1 MDSNPW
7 SLLHI
12 VFPLYL
18 CGLRKNII
26 YVYLEE
32 GRPFYFVLLCR
43 LRVCRYIFGRLR
55 FLYFVVSSTSWNYE
69 LQWKMY
75 MWIDISCECWHEF
88 HGISSNISYIV
99 WTLKWISLEFRMI
112 AGMNFPGEFRRNFFS
127 LLYVGWA
134 LTWISL
140 ELSYVTAAWALVR
153 IYWEILDAHGMQLEL
168 WAPELLNIYTCHFDC
183 LYEFYQHYDWWT
195 CLLYCV
201 LCLCIRDRG
210 WLLYVPNVVFIFVDG
225 MRCVYPATNA
235 STLAVC
241 YFIYY
246 RDIKFSVEWRE
257 FCTVFLFLY
266 YLRWKCHALE
276 NSPTKVANS

>member
-32 GRPFYFVLLCR
+32 GRPFYFVFLCR
-43 LRVCRYIFGRLR
+43 SRVCRYIFGRLR

-140 ELSYVTAAWALVR
+140 ELSYTWL
-153 IYWEILDAHGMQLEL
+153 LLER
-168 WAPELLNIYTCHFDC
+168 
-183 LYEFYQHYDWWT
+183 LYEFTGKSSTRMACSLSFEHLNCWIFIHATSTVCMNSINIMTDELDYCTACCVSASMTGVDFYMYRMW
-195 CLLYCV
+195 CLSSSMEW
-201 LCLCIRDRG
+201 D
-210 WLLYVPNVVFIFVDG
+210 VFILRLMCQHWLCVISYITVISYSPWNDARSVLYFYFCIIYVDNVT
-225 MRCVYPATNA
+225 R
-235 STLAVC
+235 
-241 YFIYY
+241 
-246 RDIKFSVEWRE
+246 
-257 FCTVFLFLY
+257 
-266 YLRWKCHALE
+266 
-276 NSPTKVANS
+276 